1 MTFSAELTAA
11 WQASLSPSQAPQAA
25 DWLARAEAFYAQ
37 MLEANQRLNLT
48 RITAADDF
56 FLKHIWDSSTLL
68 PFLPEADPDSHPA
81 AEVLDVGTGGGVPGL
96 PLWLFRPDLRYTL
109 MDSVGKKLRAVDGM
123 AAALQKQFGTALPQ
137 LPETLHTRAETAG
150 QDKNYRERFDCVVTR
165 AVGQLPILLEICL
178 PLVKRGGRLIVMK
191 GPQYES
197 ETIGMNQI
205 AGLLGGRLGSIEHPQ
220 LPGEQQRT
228 LLVVQKRS
236 LTPKTLP
243 RGAGV
248 PQKQPLSELLCES

>member
-1 MTFSAELTAA
+1 MTFSAELAAA
-11 WQASLSPSQAPQAA
+11 WQASLPPNHAA
-25 DWLARAEAFYAQ
+25 EAASWLQRAEAFYEQ

-68 PFLPEADPDSHPA
+68 PFLPEAGSDPA

-123 AAALQKQFGTALPQ
+123 AAALQKTFGAALPQ
-137 LPETLHTRAETAG
+137 LPGTLHTRAETAG

-205 AGLLGGRLGSIEHPQ
+205 AGLLGGRLGQIEHPA

-228 LLVVQKRS
+228 LLVFEKRS

>member
-1 MTFSAELTAA
+1 MTFSAELAAA
-11 WQASLSPSQAPQAA
+11 WQASLPPHHAA
-25 DWLARAEAFYAQ
+25 EAASWLQRAEAFYEQ

-68 PFLPEADPDSHPA
+68 PFLPEAGNDPA

-123 AAALQKQFGTALPQ
+123 AAALQSRFGAALPH

-205 AGLLGGRLGSIEHPQ
+205 AGLLGGRLGHIERPE

-228 LLVVQKRS
+228 LLVFEKRS